1 MQARNL
7 RLIRIFV
14 TNVGWMLLFILGFV
28 TYVTVLYLL
37 PMAWSVA
44 LGIMV
49 PLGFFIN
56 ICWDQAKYRLERQE
70 YAEKMLLD
78 QLSRDD

>member
-28 TYVTVLYLL
+28 AYVTVLYLL

-78 QLSRDD
+78 QLSRED

>member
-78 QLSRDD
+78 QLSRED

>member
-1 MQARNL
+1 MQARDW
-7 RLIRIFV
+7 RLIKIFA
-14 TNVGWMLLFILGFV
+14 TNVGWLVASMVGMVSWVLIL
-28 TYVTVLYLL
+28 YWL
-37 PMAWSVA
+37 PQPWSII

-78 QLSRDD
+78 QLSRED